1 MTKPEIAHFHV
12 RMPKR
17 LKDELH
23 ARVGKSLNEEIV
35 QRLERSVEHDPA
47 MQIADALRPLLAGLG
62 DEELEKMVELVAQ
75 AAQILTK
82 TPRKKK

>member
-1 MTKPEIAHFHV
+1 MTKPEIAHFHI

-17 LKDELH
+17 LKDELQ
-23 ARVGKSLNEEIV
+23 ARAGKSLNEDLV

-47 MQIADALRPLLAGLG
+47 MRIADALRPVLASLS
-62 DEELEKMVELVAQ
+62 DEDQGKMVELVAR
-75 AAQILTK
+75 AAEILTK